1 MYIGAMR
8 IAIQG
13 VPGSYHHIAAMHFFG
28 NGIEVL
34 GCTTFAEV
42 FDALADK
49 RVDQAIVA
57 IENSTAGS
65 VHPVYDLLLGH
76 PFAIIGEVYEP
87 IHHCLIGLP
96 GTDKSKIT
104 KVYSHA
110 MALPQCADYLDAV
123 LPQAER
129 VEYADTAASVDFVKQ
144 QHDPQLVAI
153 ASSLAAELHGL
164 PVLQADI
171 ENHRNN
177 ATRFLV
183 LAREQQQVAGA
194 NKSSLVLETPNKPG
208 ALWQALGIF
217 AAAGANLTKLESRPI
232 PHEPWHYQFLVDVEA
247 AGIKLHKTVQ
257 QLESAGCRVRIL
269 GEYRAQKSD
278 THA

>member
-13 VPGSYHHIAAMHFFG
+13 EPGSYHHIAAMHFFG
-28 NGIEVL
+28 NDIAVQ

-42 FDALADK
+42 FDVLADK
-49 RVDQAIVA
+49 RADKAIVA

-65 VHPVYDLLLGH
+65 VHPVYDLLLSH
-76 PFAIIGEVYEP
+76 PFVITGEVYEP

-96 GTDKSKIT
+96 DTDKSKIT

-110 MALPQCADYLDAV
+110 MALPQCTDYLDTV

-129 VEYADTAASVDFVKQ
+129 IEYTDTAASVALVKQ
-144 QHDPQLVAI
+144 LHNPQLVAI

-164 PVLQADI
+164 PVLQADV
-171 ENHRNN
+171 ENHQNN

-183 LAREQQQVAGA
+183 LNPESQQVTDA

-208 ALWQALGIF
+208 ALWHALGIF
-217 AAAGANLTKLESRPI
+217 AAADANLTKLESRPI
-232 PHEPWHYQFLVDVEA
+232 PHEPWHYQFLIDVEV
-247 AGIKLHKTVQ
+247 AGKKLHGTVQ
-257 QLESAGCRVRIL
+257 KLESAGCHVRIL

-278 THA
+278 AN